1 MKLLEEGMD
10 DEMDER
16 GKKRLDEIF
25 NITLFRKHLERIYIG
40 RLILLIDSIR
50 YYRQLCHENDYTNDS
65 TKVITQMSTRK

>member
-50 YYRQLCHENDYTNDS
+50 YYRQLFHENDYTNDS